1 MSLQLLDL
9 MINPAFGRRRH
20 WVWYGSSAKFVEAP
34 FCKGRHGVWLLRRAK
49 FLEFSGD
56 FARAKFLELSGDFA
70 MSTAH
75 RFSGDFRGFL
85 AMCVARLLSGNL

>member
-1 MSLQLLDL
+1 M
-9 MINPAFGRRRH
+9 ACGFFGARN
-20 WVWYGSSAKFVEAP
+20 
-34 FCKGRHGVWLLRRAK
+34 
-49 FLEFSGD
+49 FLELSGD
-56 FARAKFLELSGDFA
+56 FASAQFLELSGDFA